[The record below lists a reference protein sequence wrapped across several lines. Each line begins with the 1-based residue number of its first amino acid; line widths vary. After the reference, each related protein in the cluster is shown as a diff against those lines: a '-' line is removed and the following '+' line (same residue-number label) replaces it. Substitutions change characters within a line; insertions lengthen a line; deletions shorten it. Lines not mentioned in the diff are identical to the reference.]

1 MGRQLPGDVLFV
13 GSRHRGQIIFD
24 SRKAQGLLL
33 RSGLVPLFMKGQHM
47 HRSHLFASFFLAT
60 VICFAQFSAR
70 ACAQQP
76 TPQSSD
82 AAAFEALAAGFQS
95 LFNEGKAKELA
106 ENFLPDG
113 ELIDDEGN
121 LYRGREELQDLF
133 ERFFATFPGAKLTL
147 HVDSLR
153 IIGPRLA
160 IEEGTRIVSVGEGAV
175 NASGPAIE
183 GATTAAAAASAPAG
197 ATATVAAAAYDK
209 PVEAHLRYLCVWTKV
224 DDNWKVASVREFA
237 DDPPPTPHELL
248 EPLAWLVG
256 DWVSEGG
263 DSVVRISYRWS
274 DDGNFLIG
282 DYKVTADGETSMDSI
297 QRLGWDPLR
306 QQVRSWLFDSDG
318 GYGEGEW
325 TALEDGYLI
334 RSSAVMPDGS
344 VGSANLEARK
354 LSDSQ
359 FVLKGTNRIV
369 AGEPVEDFEFVVSKQ
384 PPKPQSAR

>member
-1 MGRQLPGDVLFV
+1 M
-13 GSRHRGQIIFD
+13 
-24 SRKAQGLLL
+24 
-33 RSGLVPLFMKGQHM
+33 
-47 HRSHLFASFFLAT
+47 
-60 VICFAQFSAR
+60 
-70 ACAQQP
+70 
-76 TPQSSD
+76 
-82 AAAFEALAAGFQS
+82 
-95 LFNEGKAKELA
+95 FNEGKAEELA
-106 ENFLPDG
+106 ANFLPDG
-113 ELIDDEGN
+113 ELIDDAGN

-147 HVDSLR
+147 EVDSLR
-153 IIGPRLA
+153 MIGPRLA
-160 IEEGTRIVSVGEGAV
+160 IEEGTRIVTVGEGAV
-175 NASGPAIE
+175 NASGPAT
-183 GATTAAAAASAPAG
+183 GRATTADAAANSRAAANATAAAAPTDGEGSV
-197 ATATVAAAAYDK
+197 TTAAYDK
-209 PVEAHLRYLCVWTKV
+209 PVEARLRYLCVWTKV

-248 EPLAWLVG
+248 EPLSWLVG

-263 DSVVRISYRWS
+263 DSIVHISYRWS
-274 DDGNFLIG
+274 DDGNFLVG
-282 DYKVTADGETSMDSI
+282 DYKVTANGQTAMDSV

-344 VGSANLEARK
+344 IGSANLEAQK

-384 PPKPQSAR
+384 PPQAQSAR

>member
-1 MGRQLPGDVLFV
+1 MRRPHLLVSFV
-13 GSRHRGQIIFD
+13 
-24 SRKAQGLLL
+24 A
-33 RSGLVPLFMKGQHM
+33 VT
-47 HRSHLFASFFLAT
+47 A
-60 VICFAQFSAR
+60 ICSVQFSAPSS
-70 ACAQQP
+70 AQQP
-76 TPQSSD
+76 APQSSD
-82 AAAFEALAAGFQS
+82 AAAFEALAAGFQT

-106 ENFLPDG
+106 ANFLPDG

-153 IIGPRLA
+153 TIGSRLA
-160 IEEGTRIVSVGEGAV
+160 IEEGTRIISVDEGAV

-183 GATTAAAAASAPAG
+183 GATTTASAASAPNG
-197 ATATVAAAAYDK
+197 ATAAVATAVYNK

-224 DDNWKVASVREFA
+224 DDGWKVASVREFA

-282 DYKVTADGETSMDSI
+282 DYKVTAGGETSMDSV

-325 TALEDGYLI
+325 TALDDGYLI

-344 VGSANLEARK
+344 VGSANIEARK
-354 LSDSQ
+354 LSDAQ

-369 AGEPVEDFEFVVSKQ
+369 AGEPVEDFEFIVSKQ